1 MSPVVSLS
9 SYHYAAGAWAL
20 RLTGQAS
27 SLSALAER
35 VVLRRV
41 RFDLRLE
48 EEDGPGDVDTAT
60 LARSR
65 ETGLSRTGV
74 SPMFELSG
82 PGSDLADLTQ
92 MVRDYVQQYLEDHGL
107 APSQGVSQGPMT
119 LTPVGLTRH
128 RLTVVVVEQTAAVNL
143 SLLQLADLAAVLAEA
158 EQSVDWLPETMVA
171 SPRQRSQPRLLLW
184 AGSVAAVLV
193 AAVLGSQW
201 LGQAPPALVQSPT
214 PTAERLPTPDD
225 RAAGGG
231 AQTEVFPE
239 DSPLEGRPGGLPPG
253 DIAADGATT
262 AGTDA
267 GEPGAPRAGLPVVP
281 QPPIPRTSPIP
292 PPRPTAESGM
302 ARDVDPRPVPS
313 GVPTGSPSP
322 PARLPEG
329 GVAPSPSANASP
341 TAPSPSPE
349 RQPPR
354 SAPLIDSAL
363 APAAAPFETAPTDT
377 ATLEAGGGGLGAG
390 ADALEA
396 VRVALAPTWQPIPG
410 LASPLRYRL
419 TLGPTGIVLAVEP
432 LTAPSRPYLSRGT
445 LPQVGAVLLNVRLSA
460 PLTVDVDLLP
470 SGEVRVS
477 PSPDVQP

>member
-35 VVLRRV
+35 VVLRRL

-48 EEDGPGDVDTAT
+48 EEDCHGDVDTAA

-65 ETGLSRTGV
+65 ETGLSRTGI
-74 SPMFELSG
+74 SPIFELSG

-92 MVRDYVQQYLEDHGL
+92 MVRDYVQQYLEEDGL
-107 APSQGVSQGPMT
+107 APSQGVSQGTMT

-128 RLTVVVVEQTAAVNL
+128 RFTVVMAGQTAAVNL

-158 EQSVDWLPETMVA
+158 EQSVDWLPEAMVA
-171 SPRQRSQPRLLLW
+171 SPQQRSRPRRPLW

-201 LGQAPPALVQSPT
+201 LGQAPPARMPSPT
-214 PTAERLPTPDD
+214 PTAERLRTSDD

-231 AQTEVFPE
+231 AQREVLAE
-239 DSPLEGRPGGLPPG
+239 DLPLEGRPGGLPPG

-262 AGTDA
+262 AGTNA
-267 GEPGAPRAGLPVVP
+267 SEPSAPGAGLPTVP
-281 QPPIPRTSPIP
+281 QPPIP
-292 PPRPTAESGM
+292 PPRPAAGSGV

-313 GVPTGSPSP
+313 GVPTVPPSL

-329 GVAPSPSANASP
+329 GMAPAPSANASP
-341 TAPSPSPE
+341 TAPSPSAE
-349 RQPPR
+349 RQTPR

-377 ATLEAGGGGLGAG
+377 ATLEAEGGELGTG

-396 VRVALAPTWQPIPG
+396 VRVALALTWQPIPG

-419 TLGPTGIVLAVEP
+419 TLAPTGIVLAVEP

-445 LPQVGAVLLNVRLSA
+445 LPQVGAVLPQVRLSA
-460 PLTVDVDLLP
+460 PLTVDIDLLP

-477 PSPDVQP
+477 PSRDVQP